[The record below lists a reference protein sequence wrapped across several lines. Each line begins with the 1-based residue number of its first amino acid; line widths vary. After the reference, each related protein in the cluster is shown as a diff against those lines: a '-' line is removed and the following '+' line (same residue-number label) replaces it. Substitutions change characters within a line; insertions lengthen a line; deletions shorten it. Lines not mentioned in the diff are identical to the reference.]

1 MEDYIYIL
9 LGLVWIIYA
18 AYRSNQ
24 KKKKARETPVTP
36 EPLPVVTETDTEFS
50 SMLDEFFGTKTPQE
64 EAPVFAQ
71 TEPDYRNVEE
81 QHGFYNKNIK
91 TEYKL
96 DSIPDEEGVSVFD
109 ENDLADFFGQSSIS
123 EDYEDSFVHKTLDFD
138 LRKAIIFSEIL
149 NRPNF

>member
-18 AYRSNQ
+18 VYRSNQ

-36 EPLPVVTETDTEFS
+36 VPLPVETEKDTEFS

-64 EAPVFAQ
+64 KAPDFEQA
-71 TEPDYRNVEE
+71 ESDYRNIEE
-81 QHGFYNKNIK
+81 QQGFYNKNIK

-96 DSIPDEEGVSVFD
+96 DSIPTEEGMSVFS
-109 ENDLADFFGQSSIS
+109 ENELTDIFGKSSIS
-123 EDYEDSFVHKTLDFD
+123 EDYEDFLVAETIDFD
-138 LRKAIIFSEIL
+138 LRKAIIYSEIL